1 MSDNII
7 NKTMTKKEIDAL
19 AKLVAKQVLKEMND
33 FDDIDITS
41 EELLLGELAEYQ
53 TMLMFFEDKEEYRK
67 AAKMLKKVKSILKKL
82 DNEFEE

>member
-1 MSDNII
+1 
-7 NKTMTKKEIDAL
+7 MTHKEINLL
-19 AKLVAKQVLKEMND
+19 AKIIAEHVVKEMNE

-41 EELLLGELAEYQ
+41 EELLLGELAKYQ

>member
-1 MSDNII
+1 MLDNIK
-7 NKTMTKKEIDAL
+7 NKTMTHKEINLL
-19 AKLVAKQVLKEMND
+19 AKIVAEHVVKEMNE

-41 EELLLGELAEYQ
+41 EELLLGELAKYQ

>member
-1 MSDNII
+1 
-7 NKTMTKKEIDAL
+7 MTNKEINLL
-19 AKLVAKQVLKEMND
+19 AKIVAEHVVKEMNE

-41 EELLLGELAEYQ
+41 EELLLGELAKYQ

-67 AAKMLKKVKSILKKL
+67 AAKMLKKVKRILKKL

>member
-1 MSDNII
+1 
-7 NKTMTKKEIDAL
+7 MTHKEINLL
-19 AKLVAKQVLKEMND
+19 AKIVAEHVVKEIND

-41 EELLLGELAEYQ
+41 EELLLGELAKYQ

-67 AAKMLKKVKSILKKL
+67 AAKMLKKVKRILKKL

>member
-1 MSDNII
+1 
-7 NKTMTKKEIDAL
+7 MTHKEINLL
-19 AKLVAKQVLKEMND
+19 AKIIAEHVVKEMNE

-41 EELLLGELAEYQ
+41 EELLLGELAKYQ

-67 AAKMLKKVKSILKKL
+67 AAKMLKKVKRILKKL

>member
-1 MSDNII
+1 
-7 NKTMTKKEIDAL
+7 MTHKEINLL
-19 AKLVAKQVLKEMND
+19 AKIVAEHVVKEMNE

-41 EELLLGELAEYQ
+41 EELLLGELAKYQ

-67 AAKMLKKVKSILKKL
+67 AAKMLKKVKRILKKL